1 VKHIKMFGL
10 AAIAALA
17 AMAFISSTASAD
29 TLCEE
34 NVGETGTCPSAARA
48 LVKSKIA
55 GLATGAKL
63 LGNGGEELL
72 TCASETLGEI
82 TRTGSNLPVLGT
94 VTKLLFTN
102 CVGPC
107 TSAHGFNLNY
117 GVEANA
123 TSLDALFSSTT
134 GNPGATIEGCPF
146 GVKCKFEAVS
156 KPVLLRA
163 EGDTLTASKVPL
175 TLTNPGLCSIFAT
188 QGFWDAKYL
197 VTLDPKVGEHVKPLY
212 LVDQP

>member
-1 VKHIKMFGL
+1 MRLVKLLGL
-10 AAIAALA
+10 TAITALA
-17 AMAFISSTASAD
+17 AMAFIASSASAD

-34 NVGETGTCPSAARA
+34 NVGELNECPTAARA
-48 LVKSKIA
+48 LVNKKIA

-94 VTKLLFTN
+94 VTKLLFTS

-107 TSAHGFNLNY
+107 KSAHGFNLNY

-123 TSLDALFSSTT
+123 TSLDALFSATT

-188 QGFWDAKYL
+188 QGFWDASYL
-197 VTLDPKVGEHVKPLY
+197 VTLDPKEGEHVKPLF
-212 LVDQP
+212 LVDKP